1 MTAAEARKNVF
12 VWAIAVLTVALG
24 LSLVPTPYYIV
35 APGSAVDLSTRLVV
49 EGRAPPRRRLY
60 LTDVSVA
67 RASVLLLPAA
77 LFPGVRLVKR
87 DAIVPAGESAR
98 GYDRLMVD
106 AMGESQ
112 NEAAIVAERAAG
124 YSVPEPPRHLIVHGF
139 LPTSRAV
146 SALVAGDE
154 IERVGGVPVTALGDI
169 GIALRGVR
177 AGTPVTVALVRGGRA
192 ATARVVTIAGPHGA
206 RLGILVRSDSEKP
219 VLPVPVH
226 YAIGDIGGSSGG
238 LMFALEIYAG
248 LRPSG
253 ATESVAG
260 TGTISSDGRVG
271 PIEGAPQKLI
281 AARRAGVTTFLVPR
295 ENYAEIAGTAGMR
308 IVPVGTFRE
317 ALAAIAPRQPRGDGE
332 TLR

>member
-1 MTAAEARKNVF
+1 VTAAAARKNVF
-12 VWAIAVLTVALG
+12 VWTIAVLTVALG

-49 EGRAPPRRRLY
+49 EGRPPPRRRLY

-77 LFPGVRLVKR
+77 LLPGVRLVRR

-124 YSVPEPPRHLIVHGF
+124 YLVVEPPHHLVVHGF
-139 LPTSRAV
+139 LPTSRAEP
-146 SALVAGDE
+146 ALAAGDE
-154 IERVGGVPVTALGDI
+154 IERVGRVRVSALGDI
-169 GIALRGVR
+169 GVALGGAR
-177 AGTPVTVALVRGGRA
+177 AGTSVTVAFVRDGRPR
-192 ATARVVTIAGPHGA
+192 TARVVTIPGPHGA
-206 RLGILVRSDSEKP
+206 RLGILVREDSEKP
-219 VLPVPVH
+219 LLPVPVR

-248 LRPSG
+248 LRPSA
-253 ATESVAG
+253 ATDAVAG

-295 ENYAEIAGTAGMR
+295 ENYAEIAGTAGVR
-308 IVPVGTFRE
+308 IIPVGTFRD
-317 ALAAIAPRQPRGDGE
+317 ALAAIAR
-332 TLR
+332 